1 MTISTYPH
9 KNLLLRQEDPLK
21 HRQRTSIQHWQ
32 LRDLLTFVNN
42 DPRQLVSVNQSQLNT
57 FNPLTGRSKP
67 FMRELSFQP
76 TCITTGCG
84 YLAVGGQR
92 SQVIVKSLI
101 SEWTASTIIGGAINN
116 CIHISSAGAHG
127 ASYGVNGNSDSDN
140 GGNYDYN
147 NNIITNY
154 NNNNNRNIKL
164 LACNNDETIKVF
176 DLPSMEHSGTIRL
189 SYAVNGV
196 SISPD
201 GSKMIAVGDSSQ
213 VSLFNIEPNSSAY
226 QQVGTLQTTK
236 DAGFS
241 CCWDQTG
248 TKFAIGCQDG
258 YVCVWDIRSS
268 KKLAQIPS
276 SQQGTGNGGRGAV
289 RSVRFSQ
296 SGSIDLLAFSEH
308 CSMFN
313 VVDCRNFDEVDTVR
327 VGLSPSLPASSPSS
341 STTTSTST
349 SDTYNYTENNI
360 TGLTFSPDNRSI
372 FVGTEGC
379 IWEYGIDTLKRR
391 GFAQGNIL

>member
-1 MTISTYPH
+1 MTINTYPH
-9 KNLLLRQEDPLK
+9 ENLLLRQEDPLK
-21 HRQRTSIQHWQ
+21 HRQKTSIQHWQ
-32 LRDLLTFVNN
+32 LRDLLTFVNS
-42 DPRQLVSVNQSQLNT
+42 DPTQLVSVNQSQLNT
-57 FNPLTGRSKP
+57 FNPFSGKSRP
-67 FMRELSFQP
+67 FMRELAFQP
-76 TCITTGCG
+76 TCISTGAG

-92 SQVIVKSLI
+92 SQVIVKSLET
-101 SEWTASTIIGGAINN
+101 EWTASTIIGGAINN
-116 CIHISSAGAHG
+116 CIHISSIGGHG
-127 ASYGVNGNSDSDN
+127 GDDN
-140 GGNYDYN
+140 V
-147 NNIITNY
+147 
-154 NNNNNRNIKL
+154 KL
-164 LACNNDETIKVF
+164 LACNNDETIKIF
-176 DLPSMEHSGTIRL
+176 DLPSMEHSSTVRL

-201 GSKMIAVGDSSQ
+201 GTKMIAVGDSSQ
-213 VSLFNIEPNSSAY
+213 VSLFNISPNSSSY
-226 QQVGTLQTTK
+226 QQVGTLSTTK

-241 CCWDQTG
+241 CNWDQTG

-258 YVCVWDIRSS
+258 FVCVWDIRSS

-289 RSVRFSQ
+289 RSVKFSQ

-308 CSMFN
+308 CSHFN
-313 VVDCRNFDEVDTVR
+313 VVDTRNFDNVDTIK
-327 VGLSPSLPASSPSS
+327 VGFSPTISPPPSS
-341 STTTSTST
+341 STSVDNYNSTES
-349 SDTYNYTENNI
+349 NI